1 MDEIFELLV
10 SILLGVI
17 LYKVNEIY
25 KRPPVLISCE
35 CFNDICHDEMKEIRD
50 LYMSK
55 KAHEEQAE
63 GSHSSQRQEK
73 EVDDLVSTEDEA
85 ADGEKVEKEE

>member
-55 KAHEEQAE
+55 KAHEEQ
-63 GSHSSQRQEK
+63 EK